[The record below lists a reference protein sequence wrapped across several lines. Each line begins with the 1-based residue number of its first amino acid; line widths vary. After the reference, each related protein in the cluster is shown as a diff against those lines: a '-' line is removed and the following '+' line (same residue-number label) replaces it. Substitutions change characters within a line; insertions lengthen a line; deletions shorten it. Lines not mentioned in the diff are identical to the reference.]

1 MGNQVISHH
10 DLVWVTTKEMEH
22 YGMIRLDWCERD
34 LRFGSFIKGGRSRL
48 TDGRSDSLIAGEF
61 WINIMIPHTCI
72 TDGVFSFSLGWRILF
87 CIEGRGG
94 LESVR

>member
-10 DLVWVTTKEMEH
+10 DSVLVTTKETEH

-94 LESVR
+94 